1 MNTYSIPKI
10 VQNRVRTWYEY
21 TWDSQRM
28 LDESDLLETL
38 PTTMQL
44 ALTVD
49 VNFSIISKVDL
60 FKASAFPVHRRT
72 PHQFLCKHQSSC
84 CI

>member
-1 MNTYSIPKI
+1 MGGCVYL
-10 VQNRVRTWYEY
+10 YE
-21 TWDSQRM
+21 
-28 LDESDLLETL
+28 DESDLLETL

-60 FKASAFPVHRRT
+60 FKASASPAGRTGTTHINFPRNIKAL
-72 PHQFLCKHQSSC
+72 PEYSIDDFLPYF
-84 CI
+84 